1 MEYTTNLLV
10 CEVVWYDETENIER
24 TEYTLCS
31 ALSMAECVQELETF
45 YGLESIVSVKM
56 LPLEPGPVIV
66 SKHIADLFAK
76 GDPSEAYETRAII

>member
-10 CEVVWYDETENIER
+10 CEVEWYDESEYATR

-45 YGLESIVSVKM
+45 YGLENIVSVKM
-56 LPLEPGPVIV
+56 VPLESGPVVI
-66 SKHIADLFAK
+66 SEHIADLFVK
-76 GDPSEAYETRAII
+76 GDPSEA